1 MFCPFCKS
9 EYREGFT
16 KCSDCDVDL
25 VRQLAD
31 DSEVKEPLWA
41 GQDASVRD
49 AICDRLHAAKILH
62 EDDSVES
69 QFMPAFRQSIYRIQV
84 RKKDHEEA
92 LDAIRDI
99 YLEQPSARPSPGLV
113 LDRNSE
119 LLGTAR
125 AKRDLW
131 GRTIADGSEDSDS
144 SSAPRTPT
152 NAPASGDRDESAEGL
167 PDDQL
172 ESFSPDGATSQVWSG
187 SEREMAQNI
196 DVCLREVG
204 IGCVV
209 NESNGNLNVCV
220 EASAMRRAKEIVR
233 EIVEQTPPE

>member
-1 MFCPFCKS
+1 MFCPVCKS
-9 EYREGFT
+9 EYRDGFT
-16 KCSDCDVDL
+16 KCSDCEVDL

-31 DSEVKEPLWA
+31 DSEAKEPLWA
-41 GQDASVRD
+41 GQDASVRS
-49 AICDRLHAAKILH
+49 AICEKLDAAKILH

-69 QFMPAFRQSIYRIQV
+69 QFMPAFRQSIYRIQI
-84 RKKDHEEA
+84 RKKDYDAA
-92 LDAIRDI
+92 LNAVRDI
-99 YLEQPSARPSPGLV
+99 YLDQPSARPSPGLV

-119 LLGTAR
+119 LLGSAR

-131 GRTIADGSEDSDS
+131 GRMIADGSEDSEP
-144 SSAPRTPT
+144 SSAPKIPT
-152 NAPASGDRDESAEGL
+152 NAPASGNRDESAEDL

-204 IGCVV
+204 IGCVF